1 MLMTSQL
8 GTQISQSNMRF
19 MYFDLARSL
28 ATITICDPAKVH
40 FLEPNILF
48 IHLLNA
54 MTYSVILSVEV
65 PKSLIKYHFEIF

>member
-8 GTQISQSNMRF
+8 GTQISQSIMRF
-19 MYFDLARSL
+19 MYFDRSL

-40 FLEPNILF
+40 FLEPNTLF